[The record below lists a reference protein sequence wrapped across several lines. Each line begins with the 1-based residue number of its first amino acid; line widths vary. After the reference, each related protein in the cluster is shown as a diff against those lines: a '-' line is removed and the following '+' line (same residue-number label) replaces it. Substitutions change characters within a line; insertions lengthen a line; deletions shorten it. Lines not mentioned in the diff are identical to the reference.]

1 MGNKNQLLDEETS
14 ELESPYFALQ
24 ASWGI
29 TKHMGGLKATKEL
42 IELCHIDKSK
52 YVLVIGTGTGTTP
65 CYLAKSY
72 GCRVVGVDL
81 SQNMIHRSNERAK
94 RQGVEDMVEFKVAD
108 AQNLSFEDAVFD
120 VLICES
126 VNAFIE
132 DKTRAI
138 SEYTRVVK
146 EGGYIGFNEV
156 TWLKEPPP
164 DLADYLYRIMFAR
177 FLTDNGWQEL
187 LEGSGLREIVARV
200 YHTNALSQWIGEV
213 RQIELLD
220 FLRAWYRFFVMYIK
234 SPACRRFAK
243 DAITV
248 PRSIFSLFKY
258 FGYGIYI
265 GRK

>member
-1 MGNKNQLLDEETS
+1 MLPEESS

-29 TKHMGGLKATKEL
+29 TKHMGGLKATREL
-42 IELCHIDKSK
+42 IELCQINKTKHA
-52 YVLVIGTGTGTTP
+52 LVIGSGTGVTP

-81 SQNMIHRSNERAK
+81 SKKMVHRSNERAK
-94 RQGVEDMVEFKVAD
+94 RQGVEQMVEFEVAD
-108 AQNLSFEDAVFD
+108 AQNLPFGDATFD
-120 VLICES
+120 TVICES
-126 VNAFIE
+126 VNAFIK
-132 DKTRAI
+132 DKERAI

-146 EGGYIGFNEV
+146 PSGYIGLNEV
-156 TWLKEPPP
+156 TWLKTPPP
-164 DLADYLYRIMFAR
+164 ELSDYLYRIMFAR
-177 FLTDNGWQEL
+177 FLTYNGWQEL
-187 LEGSGLREIVARV
+187 LAGSGLRETVARV
-200 YHTNALSQWIGEV
+200 YHTNALSQWLDEI

-220 FLRAWYRFFVMYIK
+220 FLRAWHRFFVMYIK
-234 SPACRRFAK
+234 SSACRRFAK
-243 DAITV
+243 DAITI